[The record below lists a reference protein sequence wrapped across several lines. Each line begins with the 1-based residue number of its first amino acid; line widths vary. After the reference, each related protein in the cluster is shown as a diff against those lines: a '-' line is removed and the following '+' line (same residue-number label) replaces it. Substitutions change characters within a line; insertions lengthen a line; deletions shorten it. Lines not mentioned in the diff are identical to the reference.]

1 MRCVIFDLDGTL
13 TASAEGI
20 LRTIAHTAETLGFP
34 MPPAEEAI
42 RFVGP
47 PLKWTFMHDMG
58 MDEATCTRAL
68 EIYRERYHRVGLFEN
83 SVYPGIRG
91 LLRRLRK
98 RGDWVAVATGK
109 PPEPSRRIIE
119 HFGLS
124 RYFDRIVGPGFG
136 VEHPDKADLI
146 RDALPDRYDAAC
158 DEVWMVGDRRFDMEG
173 GRALGIH
180 TAGAGWGYGTEEE
193 LRGAGCERYAATV
206 AELTDILCPGDET
219 PPGAFVSVE
228 GLDGCGKTTQIRLL
242 SEALTRWGFSVR
254 HTREP
259 GGTPIGEQIRG
270 ILLDPANTAM
280 EPVTEAL
287 LYAASRAQ
295 HVREV
300 IRPAMAA
307 GEVVLSDRFVDSS
320 IAYQGGGRGLGTARA
335 AAINREAVDGTLPRV
350 TLFLDLPH
358 EESLRRRYG
367 ASAPDRMELE
377 SGAFHARVEE
387 AFRRLV
393 AEDPDRFVVLD
404 ATLPAEEI
412 ARQAS
417 EAVIARLCRAE
428 EEADRP

>member
-20 LRTIAHTAETLGFP
+20 LRTVAYTAETLGFP
-34 MPPAEEAI
+34 MPPAEEAM

-47 PLKWTFMHDMG
+47 PLKWSFMHELG
-58 MDEATCTRAL
+58 MDEETSTRAL
-68 EIYRERYHRVGLFEN
+68 QLYRERYHRVGLFEN
-83 SVYPGIRG
+83 RVYPGIRG
-91 LLRRLRK
+91 LLRRLKK
-98 RGDWVAVATGK
+98 RGDWVAIATGK
-109 PPEPSRRIIE
+109 PTEPSRRIIE

-124 RYFDRIVGPGFG
+124 RYFHRIVGPGPG

-146 RDALPDRYDAAC
+146 REALPETY
-158 DEVWMVGDRRFDMEG
+158 DEVWMVGDRRFDIEG
-173 GRALGIH
+173 GRALGVH
-180 TAGAGWGYGTEEE
+180 TAGAGWGYGTREE
-193 LRGAGCERYAATV
+193 LEAAGCERYTATV
-206 AELTDILCPGDET
+206 AELTEILCPGEET

-228 GLDGCGKTTQIRLL
+228 GLDGCGKTTQLRLL
-242 SEALTRWGFSVR
+242 SETLERWGFSVR

-280 EPVTEAL
+280 DPVTEAL

-320 IAYQGGGRGLGTARA
+320 IAYQGGGRGLGTERA

-358 EESLRRRYG
+358 EAALARRYG
-367 ASAPDRMELE
+367 ASAPDRMEQE

-387 AFRRLV
+387 AFHRL
-393 AEDPDRFVVLD
+393 ARENPDRYVVLD
-404 ATLPAEEI
+404 AALPVEAL
-412 ARQAS
+412 ARQAA
-417 EAVIARLCRAE
+417 EAVLARLYQAE